1 MKFADFIVVKSI
13 QPNITAASKEDVLR
27 ELIGGLVKA
36 GQISESEKESVC
48 NTVMERE
55 NLGSTGIGRGVA
67 VPHAK
72 HSAVDRPVGTVAVS
86 RKGVDF
92 NSLDRDPVH
101 LFFALVS
108 PPARSADHLTVLE
121 YVSRQLRNDLFCKL
135 LRQAETAAEIW
146 QILEEA
152 DESNG
157 QAFA

>member
-1 MKFADFIVVKSI
+1 MKFADFIVMKSI
-13 QPNITAASKEDVLR
+13 QPNITAINKEDVLR
-27 ELIGGLVKA
+27 ELIDGLVKA
-36 GQISESEKESVC
+36 GQIPESEKDSVC
-48 NTVMERE
+48 GAVMERE

-72 HSAVDRPVGTVAVS
+72 HPAVDRPVGTVALS

-92 NSLDRDPVH
+92 NSLDGDPVH

-108 PPARSADHLTVLE
+108 PPERSADHLAALG
-121 YVSRQLRNDLFCKL
+121 YISRQIQNNLFCRL
-135 LRQAETAAEIW
+135 LRQAKTAKDIW

-152 DESNG
+152 DETDG

>member
-13 QPNITAASKEDVLR
+13 QPNITAANKEDVLR
-27 ELIGGLVKA
+27 DLIGGLVKA

-92 NSLDRDPVH
+92 NSLDGDPVH
-101 LFFALVS
+101 LFFSLVS
-108 PPARSADHLTVLE
+108 PPERSADHLAALG
-121 YVSRQLRNDLFCKL
+121 YISRQIQNHLFGKL
-135 LRQAETAAEIW
+135 LRQAETAQDIW